1 MTTYTGLTGSQIIYR
16 KLIKYGM
23 NVANIYSGGAIM
35 PLIDELHP
43 NKNRK
48 IKYYVHSHEQHCTHA
63 ATGYA
68 KASGKTGLCIVTSG
82 PGLTNSITGMLD
94 ATNDSTPLMVISG
107 QVPIKA
113 MGTLAFQE
121 CPAIEISSPC
131 TKYSHCVKNIEELPE
146 VFDYAYHI
154 ANDGKKGAVHIDIPK
169 CIFNQKYT
177 GSKYSHYNSIIEKE
191 TIESSFLK
199 SKSKDLN
206 IEYMNKIYTLINNS
220 KKPVLYVGQGCNNYK
235 DLLTNF
241 VNSSNIPITTT
252 LHAMGVYDED
262 QELSLKMLGMHGS
275 VYANKSMQ
283 ESDLI
288 ICIGARFDDRTTG
301 NIELFAPKA
310 KEASRNKTGGF
321 IHCNISKS
329 ELNKV
334 IDTDYPVL
342 SDCGDFLK
350 HLNSNVD
357 KTKSKSDDRLKWL
370 NTIKEWKNQYPLS
383 YEDTN
388 DGRIKTQT
396 VLNELDKSMSDN
408 TLITTGVG
416 SHQMMATQFI
426 TYKGNRRIIS
436 SGSLGVMGAGI
447 PYGIGCKLAYP
458 EKDVIVIDGDSSA
471 LMTLTDIKTIVEN
484 NIPIKIAIINNHTQ
498 SMVKEWEKLFFDGRI
513 TATTNKKNP
522 KFNKVAQAFGMKG
535 LYCNNIFD
543 LKNIVKQFIS
553 YDGPILCEFETI
565 DEICLPLVK
574 PGHAL
579 DDMLLAEEYNNKFL
593 KLDGEAPC

>member
-1 MTTYTGLTGSQIIYR
+1 MTNYLGLTGSQIIY
-16 KLIKYGM
+16 KKFVKYGM
-23 NVANIYSGGAIM
+23 SVANIYSGGAIM

-43 NKNRK
+43 NKNLGK
-48 IKYYVHSHEQHCTHA
+48 IKYYVHSHEQNCTHA

-121 CPAIEISSPC
+121 CPAVEISSPC
-131 TKYSHCVKNIEELPE
+131 TKFSHCIKNIEELPE
-146 VFDYAYHI
+146 VFEYAYQI

-169 CIFNQKYT
+169 CILNQKYT
-177 GSKYSHYNSIIEKE
+177 GLYNS
-191 TIESSFLK
+191 TIDNELK
-199 SKSKDLN
+199 PVITNTKYDLN
-206 IEYMNKIYTLINNS
+206 PEYINEISHLINNS
-220 KKPVLYVGQGCNNYK
+220 KKPVLYVGQGCNDYK
-235 DLLTNF
+235 ELLTKF

-288 ICIGARFDDRTTG
+288 ICLGARFDDRTTG

-321 IHCNISKS
+321 IHCNISNS

-342 SDCGDFLK
+342 SDCGTFLS
-350 HLNSNVD
+350 HLNNNIDQVKSN
-357 KTKSKSDDRLKWL
+357 SKDRKDWL
-370 NTIKEWKNQYPLS
+370 NTISDWKNMYPLS
-383 YEDTN
+383 FEDSA
-388 DGRIKTQT
+388 DDRIKTQN
-396 VLNELDKSMSDN
+396 VLTELDKYMSDN

-426 TYKGNRRIIS
+426 TFKGNRRIIS

-471 LMTLTDIKTIVEN
+471 LMTLTDIKTIIEN
-484 NIPIKIAIINNHTQ
+484 NIPVKIVIINNHTQ

-513 TATTNKKNP
+513 TATTNKSNP
-522 KFNKVAQAFGMKG
+522 KFYKVAEAFGMKG

-543 LKNIVKQFIS
+543 LKNIVKQFIN
-553 YDGPILCEFETI
+553 YEGPILCEFETI

-579 DDMLLAEEYNNKFL
+579 DDMLLADEYNSKFL
-593 KLDGEAPC
+593 KLDGDAPC